1 MLALMRLEVDEI
13 IRDMLDLL
21 FKAACEFEKS
31 GDEAF
36 ANYLITTD

>member
-1 MLALMRLEVDEI
+1 MLALMRLELDEL

-21 FKAACEFEKS
+21 FKAACEFDKS

-36 ANYLITTD
+36 ANYLVTID

>member
-21 FKAACEFEKS
+21 FKAACEFDEN
-31 GDEAF
+31 GDEASV
-36 ANYLITTD
+36 NYLVTID